1 MSENSSPSTDVESED
16 STTAESPLMQWKRI
30 SKRVGFQKNW
40 TKECIIKV
48 LNDSEGES
56 MQGKDL
62 HRIPFNANRKKI
74 NKTPT
79 QALTL
84 PERRNYI
91 I

>member
-16 STTAESPLMQWKRI
+16 STTESLLKQWKRI

-62 HRIPFNANRKKI
+62 HRIPFNANCKKI

-79 QALTL
+79 QALTP
-84 PERRNYI
+84 PEKRNYI